1 MRVILVGSPA
11 DRARLRAQLSATA
24 VEVVAE
30 FSTLAEARA
39 ATGRAIDR
47 ADATNGI
54 DGILLA
60 PERTADGDMGNDRR
74 VVTGDERQVVMGND
88 RPVVAGNERRSG
100 MGNERRSGMGNE
112 RELVMDKEREFVT
125 DNDREVVDMDNDRD
139 VVVGNDPLTPREI
152 QVIELLA
159 EGLSNK
165 TIAARLGISDQT
177 VKFHVASISGKL
189 GAANRTDAVRRAVRR
204 GLITL

>member
-74 VVTGDERQVVMGND
+74 VVTGDERQVVMGNE

-112 RELVMDKEREFVT
+112 REFVM
-125 DNDREVVDMDNDRD
+125 DNDREVVDMDNDRE